1 MSHYL
6 EDNKLSG
13 LLVFTKTHINGLEE
27 SKELNLLNY
36 LLQSEDQQSCNN
48 QLIY

>member
-13 LLVFTKTHINGLEE
+13 LLVFTNGPEE

>member
-27 SKELNLLNY
+27 SKELNY
-36 LLQSEDQQSCNN
+36 LLQSEDQQSWYN